1 MVTVPSQMLPLGTL
15 APKFELTNTIN
26 GKIVKSKDY
35 YGMPLLVM
43 FICNHCPYVIHI
55 RDSFN
60 KFSLEYMKRGIAI
73 VAINANSTETHPQD
87 GPLEMRQLGLD
98 YGWRFPYLFDE
109 SQEVAK
115 AYKAAC
121 TPDFFLFDADHL
133 LVYRGQYDDSRPKK
147 NEPVTGKDLRE
158 ALNAL
163 LEGKPISTNQKPSM
177 GCNIKWKEGYEP
189 EYFLNFIK

>member
-1 MVTVPSQMLPLGTL
+1 MLPLGTL

-26 GKIVKSKDY
+26 GKIVKSSDY
-35 YGMPLLVM
+35 YGKPFLVM

-55 RDSFN
+55 RDSFK
-60 KFSLEYMKRGIAI
+60 KFTLEYMKKGVTV

-109 SQEVAK
+109 TQEVAK

-121 TPDFFLFDADHL
+121 TPDFFLFDEDHL
-133 LVYRGQYDDSRPKK
+133 LVYRGQYDDSRPK
-147 NEPVTGKDLRE
+147 NNIQVTGKDLRE
-158 ALNAL
+158 ALDAL
-163 LEGKPISTNQKPSM
+163 LEGRSITQDQKPSM
-177 GCNIKWKEGYEP
+177 GCNIKWNYGNEP
-189 EYFLNFIK
+189 EYFIVN